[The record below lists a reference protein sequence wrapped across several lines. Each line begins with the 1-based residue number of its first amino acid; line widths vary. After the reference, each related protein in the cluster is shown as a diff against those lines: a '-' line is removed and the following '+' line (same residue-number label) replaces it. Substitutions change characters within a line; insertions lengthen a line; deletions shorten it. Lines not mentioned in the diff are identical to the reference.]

1 MKKLK
6 LKMMLDILFSL
17 ITAVFILILSF
28 TQNVSVIL
36 VISYVIIFII
46 FVILKEKYGSKQKRS
61 DDDGNN

>member
-1 MKKLK
+1 MKKFK

>member
-6 LKMMLDILFSL
+6 LKMMLDTLFSL

-46 FVILKEKYGSKQKRS
+46 IVILKEKYGSKQKRS

>member
-36 VISYVIIFII
+36 VVSYVIIFII
-46 FVILKEKYGSKQKRS
+46 IVILKEKYGSKQKRS
-61 DDDGNN
+61 EDDGNN

>member
-1 MKKLK
+1 MKKFK

-17 ITAVFILILSF
+17 ITAAFILILSF

-36 VISYVIIFII
+36 VIPYVIIFII
-46 FVILKEKYGSKQKRS
+46 IVILKDKYGSKQKRS

>member
-1 MKKLK
+1 MKKFK

-46 FVILKEKYGSKQKRS
+46 IVILKDKYGSKQKRS